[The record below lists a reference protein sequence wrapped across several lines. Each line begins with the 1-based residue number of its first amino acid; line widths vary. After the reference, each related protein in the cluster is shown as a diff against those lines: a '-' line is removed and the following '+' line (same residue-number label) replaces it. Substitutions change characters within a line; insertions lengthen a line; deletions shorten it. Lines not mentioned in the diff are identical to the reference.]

1 MKTLE
6 TPQEKFRRMTE
17 TPIPKLIV
25 HLAIPTIISMMITSI
40 YNMADTFF
48 VGQIGT
54 SATGAVGVAFSL
66 MAIIQ
71 AIGFTFGAGSGN
83 YISRLLG
90 QQRHEEAER
99 IAATGF
105 FTALI
110 AGLILAVAGELFL
123 EPLVRILGAT
133 ETILPYAMDYIRWI
147 LVGAPYMMAC
157 FVLNNIL
164 RYQGSSF
171 YSMLGVAT
179 GGILNIA
186 LDPLFIYAFN
196 LGTAGAAI
204 ATIISQFVSF
214 CILLHHSRRP
224 EHIHIKFRMFT
235 PTWAVYKEILRGG
248 LPSFYRQGLGSLA
261 TISLNFAAHPYGDA
275 AIAAMSIVNRIFQFI
290 HSVQLG
296 FGQGFQP
303 VCGFNYGAGRYDRV
317 LEGFWFCIK
326 VSVGILCVLSLVGF
340 IFAPQIIPIFR
351 RDADVIAIGTL
362 AMRLQCVAF
371 PLNSWVVMNN
381 MLCQTIG
388 KGTAASLLS
397 IARQGMFFIP
407 IILIFPS
414 LFGLL
419 GVQMGQPCADVCSFL
434 LAIPIGARVLRELK
448 AGPKNTSVAPSGE
461 SSDAAMEEKEEALS

>member
-1 MKTLE
+1 
-6 TPQEKFRRMTE
+6 MTE

-25 HLAIPTIISMMITSI
+25 RLAIPTIISMMITSI

-204 ATIISQFVSF
+204 AT
-214 CILLHHSRRP
+214 R
-224 EHIHIKFRMFT
+224 
-235 PTWAVYKEILRGG
+235 
-248 LPSFYRQGLGSLA
+248 
-261 TISLNFAAHPYGDA
+261 
-275 AIAAMSIVNRIFQFI
+275 
-290 HSVQLG
+290 
-296 FGQGFQP
+296 
-303 VCGFNYGAGRYDRV
+303 
-317 LEGFWFCIK
+317 
-326 VSVGILCVLSLVGF
+326 CV
-340 IFAPQIIPIFR
+340 
-351 RDADVIAIGTL
+351 
-362 AMRLQCVAF
+362 
-371 PLNSWVVMNN
+371 
-381 MLCQTIG
+381 
-388 KGTAASLLS
+388 
-397 IARQGMFFIP
+397 
-407 IILIFPS
+407 
-414 LFGLL
+414 
-419 GVQMGQPCADVCSFL
+419 
-434 LAIPIGARVLRELK
+434 
-448 AGPKNTSVAPSGE
+448 
-461 SSDAAMEEKEEALS
+461 

>member
-1 MKTLE
+1 M
-6 TPQEKFRRMTE
+6 
-17 TPIPKLIV
+17 
-25 HLAIPTIISMMITSI
+25 
-40 YNMADTFF
+40 
-48 VGQIGT
+48 
-54 SATGAVGVAFSL
+54 
-66 MAIIQ
+66 
-71 AIGFTFGAGSGN
+71 
-83 YISRLLG
+83 
-90 QQRHEEAER
+90 
-99 IAATGF
+99 
-105 FTALI
+105 
-110 AGLILAVAGELFL
+110 
-123 EPLVRILGAT
+123 RILGAT

-290 HSVQLG
+290 H
-296 FGQGFQP
+296 F
-303 VCGFNYGAGRYDRV
+303 
-317 LEGFWFCIK
+317 
-326 VSVGILCVLSLVGF
+326 
-340 IFAPQIIPIFR
+340 
-351 RDADVIAIGTL
+351 
-362 AMRLQCVAF
+362 
-371 PLNSWVVMNN
+371 
-381 MLCQTIG
+381 
-388 KGTAASLLS
+388 GTAGIRPRLS
-397 IARQGMFFIP
+397 TGMRF
-407 IILIFPS
+407 
-414 LFGLL
+414 
-419 GVQMGQPCADVCSFL
+419 
-434 LAIPIGARVLRELK
+434 
-448 AGPKNTSVAPSGE
+448 
-461 SSDAAMEEKEEALS
+461 